1 MQTILR
7 IFFGA
12 KDTRPILVLSL
23 LLLAGLAEIGGM
35 GTLLPVATSIA
46 GGVTAGSSPLNGIIL
61 SYLQQVGIA
70 PSIGNLIAIISI
82 FLSLRAILT
91 FSALT
96 YAGVSAA
103 RVAVNLRR
111 DLIASVFD
119 ARWSFYANH
128 SGGQFANAISND
140 ASRSGEAYLLAAQV
154 ITYSTQVSV
163 YALISLLMNWRL
175 ALLAF
180 FAGGL
185 LSLVFNTFIEISRRA
200 GNKQNEGTQRLT
212 VLMVDMINNI
222 KALKSMS
229 RYQIMVGNMATTL
242 RQLRRALVITQLAR
256 QGMAQGGDLLIAL
269 LVGIGVYLANGLWKI
284 PLPELVVSGVVFYQI
299 VSSISKLQ
307 RIMQQ
312 SATVESSYLRT
323 VELINKAV
331 GSREDRRGGKSPEI
345 GNGCRFVD
353 VSFSHGSKAVISNIS
368 LDIPA
373 KGITVLQGPS
383 GAGKTTLID
392 LLIGLHKPRS
402 GNIFIGSTPIGDIDI
417 EAWRRKI
424 GYVPQELSLLHA
436 NIRDNIILGDRTI
449 TDEDIHEALRQVDAA
464 DFVNKL
470 KKGLDTSV
478 GEMGGKLSG
487 GQRQRISLA
496 RALVTKPDLLILDEV
511 TSALD
516 PVTERAIVDNIAGL
530 KGRYTI
536 VAITHRPAWTKVA
549 DRLYQVEGGKVRL
562 VKSKAARRTRES

>member
-111 DLIASVFD
+111 DLIAGVFD

-200 GNKQNEGTQRLT
+200 GNKQNEGRHYRSKRRNFKRL
-212 VLMVDMINNI
+212 LP
-222 KALKSMS
+222 
-229 RYQIMVGNMATTL
+229 
-242 RQLRRALVITQLAR
+242 AR
-256 QGMAQGGDLLIAL
+256 
-269 LVGIGVYLANGLWKI
+269 
-284 PLPELVVSGVVFYQI
+284 
-299 VSSISKLQ
+299 
-307 RIMQQ
+307 
-312 SATVESSYLRT
+312 
-323 VELINKAV
+323 
-331 GSREDRRGGKSPEI
+331 
-345 GNGCRFVD
+345 
-353 VSFSHGSKAVISNIS
+353 
-368 LDIPA
+368 
-373 KGITVLQGPS
+373 
-383 GAGKTTLID
+383 
-392 LLIGLHKPRS
+392 
-402 GNIFIGSTPIGDIDI
+402 
-417 EAWRRKI
+417 
-424 GYVPQELSLLHA
+424 
-436 NIRDNIILGDRTI
+436 
-449 TDEDIHEALRQVDAA
+449 
-464 DFVNKL
+464 
-470 KKGLDTSV
+470 
-478 GEMGGKLSG
+478 
-487 GQRQRISLA
+487 
-496 RALVTKPDLLILDEV
+496 
-511 TSALD
+511 
-516 PVTERAIVDNIAGL
+516 
-530 KGRYTI
+530 
-536 VAITHRPAWTKVA
+536 
-549 DRLYQVEGGKVRL
+549 
-562 VKSKAARRTRES
+562 